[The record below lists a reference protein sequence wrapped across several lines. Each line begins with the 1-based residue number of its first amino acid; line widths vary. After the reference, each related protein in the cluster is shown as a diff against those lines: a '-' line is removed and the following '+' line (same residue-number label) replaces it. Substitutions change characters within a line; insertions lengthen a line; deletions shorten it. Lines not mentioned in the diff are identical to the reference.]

1 MTMFGPLQAQFV
13 IPNVPLPAEDQD
25 QASGS
30 FKYLLDTTRG
40 GGPLPGELVASMSG
54 LASNGLLQPTAA

>member
-1 MTMFGPLQAQFV
+1 MVVQAQLVFPTAPV
-13 IPNVPLPAEDQD
+13 ATEDPD

-40 GGPLPGELVASMSG
+40 GTALPGELVASIAG
-54 LASNGLLQPTAA
+54 LTSSGLLQPTAA